1 MYVVKKD
8 AFNMHTAVLFTQTKP
23 GSCIYKFEL
32 SVLIKFWF
40 TMPMLP
46 SIALTILIVE
56 HILYVV
62 YKGTTMICQISD
74 YFSRLLHEERI
85 VVIPILN

>member
-1 MYVVKKD
+1 MLLICIQPCFLHKL
-8 AFNMHTAVLFTQTKP
+8 NLAVL
-23 GSCIYKFEL
+23 YKFEL
-32 SVLIKFWF
+32 SILIKFWF
-40 TMPMLP
+40 TMPMLHCLL
-46 SIALTILIVE
+46 ALTILIVK

-74 YFSRLLHEERI
+74 YFSCLLHEERI